1 VHRVRGFALAQLGD
15 RDGAQRALQD
25 SVAAA
30 REQDSSYELAV
41 SLDAL
46 LALRGSGPFTG
57 AARRDALLARLD
69 VVALP
74 APPLAPAAA
83 ARAVG

>member
-1 VHRVRGFALAQLGD
+1 MRCEE
-15 RDGAQRALQD
+15 

-30 REQDSSYELAV
+30 REHDSSYELAV

-46 LALRGSGPFTG
+46 LALRGDAGPFTG
-57 AARRDALLARLD
+57 GARRDALLARLD

-74 APPLAPAAA
+74 APPLERSPAATA
-83 ARAVG
+83 AG